1 MSSDAPTATTPGGI
15 EVRDLV
21 MRFGAVEAL
30 ASIDL
35 DVAPG
40 TVMALLGPNGAGKT
54 TAVRIIST
62 LLTPTSGRVTVA
74 GVDVAAD
81 PHRVRGLIG
90 LSGQFA
96 AVDPVLTGVE
106 NLTMVARLAGY
117 TRRAARRRALD
128 LLEQFDIAVAGRRR
142 VGGYSGG
149 MRRRLDLAGALVAS
163 PPVVILDEPTAGL
176 DPTSRLGLWAAVRDL
191 VAGGSTVLLTTQY
204 LEEAD
209 QLADAA
215 TVIDRGSVIAR
226 GTPAQLKAEFATAT
240 VTVVLA
246 DPADRDRAWEV
257 LGERGV
263 GPCDTARGPDTDPC
277 HVTVAT
283 DDPGPVTAQLV
294 GALSVAGIEVVDT
307 RTATPSLDDVFVHLT
322 GTTEA
327 AAP

>member
-1 MSSDAPTATTPGGI
+1 MSADSAPASGSGGI

-30 ASIDL
+30 CSIDL

-62 LLTPTSGRVTVA
+62 LLTPTSGTVTVA
-74 GVDVAAD
+74 GVDTAAD

-128 LLEQFDIAVAGRRR
+128 LLEQFDIADAGTRR
-142 VGGYSGG
+142 VAGYSGG

-176 DPTSRLGLWAAVRDL
+176 DPTSRLGLWAAVREL

-215 TVIDRGSVIAR
+215 TVIDRGTVIAR
-226 GTPAQLKAEFATAT
+226 GTPAQLKADFATAT

-246 DPADRDRAWEV
+246 NPIDRDRARQV
-257 LGERGV
+257 LADRGIV
-263 GPCDTARGPDTDPC
+263 LHGPEADPTC
-277 HVTVAT
+277 VTVAT
-283 DDPGPVTAQLV
+283 DDPGPATAQLV
-294 GALSVAGIEVVDT
+294 GALAVAGVEVVDT

-322 GTTEA
+322 GAGEQA
-327 AAP
+327 AS